1 MTVTHALDMTCEEWA
16 LGAEKYTR
24 ERCDALAL
32 IPAGH
37 PVYAWA
43 AEAED
48 LGRDLAARTRAMLTA
63 RLRETEGRASGH
75 IRDRRLVLGR
85 YARAGEWDEVAV
97 RIGRALQYELAGID
111 TSALARDLFALEKLV
126 RDRTAAIYRLGQDLL
141 RQAIE
146 AEKARRTTDEA
157 WQRELER
164 REQIKAYL
172 GGRWR
177 NAGARA

>member
-1 MTVTHALDMTCEEWA
+1 MPDADLDA
-16 LGAEKYTR
+16 AIR
-24 ERCDALAL
+24 ERLDDPKPFLENGIEPL
-32 IPAGH
+32 IRAILTVLNVHRPVHTKGSGVNTAG
-37 PVYAWA
+37 W
-43 AEAED
+43 D
-48 LGRDLAARTRAMLTA
+48 DC
-63 RLRETEGRASGH
+63 AS
-75 IRDRRLVLGR
+75 
-85 YARAGEWDEVAV
+85 W
-97 RIGRALQYELAGID
+97 IGRALQYELAGID